1 MSLNAT
7 ARHKSRVCTLASS
20 SSTSRVLMVFEI
32 LLVALALIIAAAVW
46 RTSRRRRLPPGPK
59 RWPLVGSF
67 LSFPRHHVYDTFS
80 RWQKV
85 YGEPLSLPYSFCEN
99 ITSVSTGDVV
109 YISLLGLPMYIINT
123 REKAEDLLS
132 KRGHIYS
139 HRPVRVFSNM

>member
-1 MSLNAT
+1 MSPHAT

-20 SSTSRVLMVFEI
+20 SSTSRIPMVLEI
-32 LLVALALIIAAAVW
+32 LLVALASFIAAAAW

-59 RWPLVGSF
+59 RWPLLGSF
-67 LSFPRHHVYDTFS
+67 LSFPRHHVYDAFS

-85 YGEPLSLPYSFCEN
+85 YGEPLSFPYSFCEN
-99 ITSVSTGDVV
+99 IILMSTGDVV

-123 REKAEDLLS
+123 REKAEDLLN